1 MPTEGRPGAGRRAVG
16 RASGRAGVFAGLLR
30 AGAGCRA
37 SAVSLPGV
45 RVRLS
50 IRCVVAPRAGPAL
63 SGSVLG
69 CGERRPERG
78 AARMNVS
85 TISASPFRMIASARR
100 RSRPAR
106 SRQLRLLIGR
116 GLRSPTACSS
126 GVTVRPAWPAAVCA
140 PCHVSAATRGADTS
154 SRLLSTNPRS
164 RDHTLCRPVPA
175 GPCCATLA

>member
-1 MPTEGRPGAGRRAVG
+1 MLEGVPLDVLVGVLVCSQGFSVPARAVA
-16 RASGRAGVFAGLLR
+16 RVLCL
-30 AGAGCRA
+30 CRA
-37 SAVSLPGV
+37 C
-45 RVRLS
+45 VRLS
-50 IRCVVAPRAGPAL
+50 IRCVVAPHAGPAL

-154 SRLLSTNPRS
+154 ARLLSTNPRS